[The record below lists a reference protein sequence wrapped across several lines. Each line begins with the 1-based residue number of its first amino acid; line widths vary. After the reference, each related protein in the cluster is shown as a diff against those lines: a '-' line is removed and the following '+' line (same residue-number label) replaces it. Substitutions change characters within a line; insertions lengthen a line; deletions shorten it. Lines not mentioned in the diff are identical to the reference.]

1 MDEETYKQPAPQKKD
16 EKPSSKVVMEGV
28 VKR

>member
-1 MDEETYKQPAPQKKD
+1 MDEETYKQPALEKKD
-16 EKPSSKVVMEGV
+16 DKPVSKLVMEGV